1 MVLYTLGYSNFFE
14 EERLINRLK
23 KIDIEYIIDIRTFPY
38 SKTFPQYDEP
48 VFKKRLNKEGIEQF
62 FLGDYIGGLV
72 FKNHFKKGIS
82 SIFALLEDEKIK
94 TGLNKLYKI
103 AKEKKTVIMCAEK
116 EPFNCHRLAI
126 SFLFKE
132 KTPFEI
138 IHIYSDKNETFKENI
153 SRFKEE
159 NNLKK
164 LNIKTEMLIKE
175 RLELLYKYQNKREE
189 KFPQEAKN
197 LKLFKK

>member
-1 MVLYTLGYSNFFE
+1 MVLYTLGYSDFFE

-23 KIDIEYIIDIRTFPY
+23 KLDIECVVDVRTFPY

-48 VFKKRLNKEGIEQF
+48 VFKKRLNKEGIEHF
-62 FLGDYIGGLV
+62 FLGDYIGGLI
-72 FKNHFKKGIS
+72 FKNHFKKGIN
-82 SIFALLEDEKIK
+82 SIFDLLEDEKIK
-94 TGLNKLYKI
+94 TGMNRLYKI
-103 AKEKKTVIMCAEK
+103 AKDKKTVIMCAEK

-132 KTPFEI
+132 KTPFDVV
-138 IHIYSDKNETFKENI
+138 HIFSDREESFEENI

-164 LNIKTEMLIKE
+164 LDINNERLIKE

-189 KFPQEAKN
+189 KFPEEMKN
-197 LKLFKK
+197 LELFK

>member
-1 MVLYTLGYSNFFE
+1 MVLYTLGYSDFFE
-14 EERLINRLK
+14 EEKLINKLK
-23 KIDIEYIIDIRTFPY
+23 KLDIKCVVDVRTFPY

-48 VFKKRLNKEGIEQF
+48 VFKKRLNKEGIEHF
-62 FLGDYIGGLV
+62 FLGDYIGGLI
-72 FKNHFKKGIS
+72 FKNHFKKGIKS
-82 SIFALLEDEKIK
+82 VFNLLEDEKIK
-94 TGLNKLYKI
+94 TGMNRLYKI
-103 AKEKKTVIMCAEK
+103 AKDKKTVIMCAEK

-132 KTPFEI
+132 KTPFDVV
-138 IHIYSDKNETFKENI
+138 HIFSDREESFEENI

-164 LNIKTEMLIKE
+164 LDINNERLIKE

-189 KFPQEAKN
+189 KFPEEMKN
-197 LKLFKK
+197 LELFK

>member
-1 MVLYTLGYSNFFE
+1 MVLYTLGYSDFFE

-23 KIDIEYIIDIRTFPY
+23 KLDIECVVDVRTFPY
-38 SKTFPQYDEP
+38 SKTFSQYDEP
-48 VFKKRLNKEGIEQF
+48 VFKKRLNKEGIEHF
-62 FLGDYIGGLV
+62 FLGDYIGGLI
-72 FKNHFKKGIS
+72 FKNHFKKGIN
-82 SIFALLEDEKIK
+82 SIFDLLEDEKIK

-103 AKEKKTVIMCAEK
+103 AREKKTAIMCAEK

-132 KTPFEI
+132 KTPFDVV
-138 IHIYSDKNETFKENI
+138 HIFSDREESFEENI

-164 LNIKTEMLIKE
+164 LDINNERLIKE

-189 KFPQEAKN
+189 KFPEEMKN
-197 LKLFKK
+197 LELFK

>member
-1 MVLYTLGYSNFFE
+1 MILYTLGYSDFFE

-23 KIDIEYIIDIRTFPY
+23 KLGIECVVDVRTFPY

-48 VFKKRLNKEGIEQF
+48 VFKKRLNKEGIEHF
-62 FLGDYIGGLV
+62 FLGDYIGGLI
-72 FKNHFKKGIS
+72 FKNHFKKGIN
-82 SIFALLEDEKIK
+82 SIFDLLEDEKIK

-103 AKEKKTVIMCAEK
+103 AREKKTVIMCAEK
-116 EPFNCHRLAI
+116 EPVNCHRLAI

-132 KTPFEI
+132 KTPFEVV
-138 IHIYSDKNETFKENI
+138 HIFSDREESFEKTI
-153 SRFKEE
+153 SCFKEE

-164 LNIKTEMLIKE
+164 LDINNERLIKE

-189 KFPQEAKN
+189 KFPEEMKN
-197 LKLFKK
+197 LELFK

>member
-1 MVLYTLGYSNFFE
+1 MVLYTLGYSDFFE

-23 KIDIEYIIDIRTFPY
+23 KLDIECVVDVRTFPY

-48 VFKKRLNKEGIEQF
+48 VFKKRLNKEGIEHF
-62 FLGDYIGGLV
+62 FLGDYIGGLI
-72 FKNHFKKGIS
+72 FKNHFKKGVN
-82 SIFALLEDEKIK
+82 SIFELLEDEKIK
-94 TGLNKLYKI
+94 IGMNRLYKI
-103 AKEKKTVIMCAEK
+103 AKEKKTAIMCAEK

-132 KTPFEI
+132 KTPFEV
-138 IHIYSDKNETFKENI
+138 IHIFSDKEESFEENI

-159 NNLKK
+159 NNLKN
-164 LNIKTEMLIKE
+164 LNINNERLIKE

-189 KFPQEAKN
+189 KFPEEMKN
-197 LKLFKK
+197 LELFK